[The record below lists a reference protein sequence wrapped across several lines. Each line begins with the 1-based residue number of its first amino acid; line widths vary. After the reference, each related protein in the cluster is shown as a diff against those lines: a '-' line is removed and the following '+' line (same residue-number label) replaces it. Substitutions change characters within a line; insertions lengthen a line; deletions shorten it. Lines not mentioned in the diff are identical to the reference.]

1 VSSPASPGVRSFG
14 EADLE
19 ALLELNRLRAGVT
32 APGLRELESR
42 FASAFAADRRLAVY
56 GSLAPGRANHG
67 QLRDLPGEWHPGL
80 SVTGELVRRGWGANL
95 GYLALHWS
103 ATGPPVAVQLF
114 VSEQLP
120 LHWARLDEFE
130 GPDYLRILVP
140 VASAG
145 VVVAVANLYAARAEP
160 TA

>member
-1 VSSPASPGVRSFG
+1 VTSPAFSGTRSFG

-19 ALLELNRLRAGVT
+19 ALLELNRLRAGAAT
-32 APGLRELESR
+32 PGLRELESR

-56 GSLAPGRANHG
+56 GSLAPGRANHS
-67 QLRDLPGEWHPGL
+67 QLRDLLGEWHSGL
-80 SVTGELVRRGWGANL
+80 SVTGELVRRGWGADL
-95 GYLALHWS
+95 GYLALLWS
-103 ATGPPVAVQLF
+103 ATGPDVPVQLF

-145 VVVAVANLYAARAEP
+145 VVVAVANLYAARPGPA
-160 TA
+160 A